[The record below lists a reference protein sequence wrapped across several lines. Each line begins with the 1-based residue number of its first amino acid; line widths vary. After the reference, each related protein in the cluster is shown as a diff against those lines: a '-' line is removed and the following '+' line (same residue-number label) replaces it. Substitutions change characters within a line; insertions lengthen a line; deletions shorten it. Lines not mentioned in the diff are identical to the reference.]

1 MVSFGFLPQI
11 LDPTSVTE
19 SSVTII
25 DNIYTNCHEY
35 NHYSGNILIS
45 ISDHYSQF
53 LSVKRQKVDFKK
65 RNFVSSRLLKF

>member
-11 LDPTSVTE
+11 LDPTRVTE

-25 DNIYTNCHEY
+25 NNIYKNCHRY

-45 ISDHYSQF
+45 VSDHYSQF
-53 LSVKRQKVDFKK
+53 LSAERQKVDF
-65 RNFVSSRLLKF
+65 NYVSLRLLKF